1 MDFHHQ
7 NLFSQLAS
15 LSECYRVI
23 RHS

>member
-1 MDFHHQ
+1 MDFHHR

>member
-1 MDFHHQ
+1 MDFRHQ